1 MRFRFSRRSRPGLT
15 GLLWRLLPGGI
26 AALTTVLLLGFGTL
40 EVLDQVVYRLLFQSR
55 GPMAWDDEIVL
66 ITIDD
71 RSLSQMGRFPW
82 PRHHYSNL
90 LQQLSAYPP
99 RAIAFSI
106 LFVEDSPDDQGLAQ
120 AMAALGNVVL
130 AQAWDAQGQPLTV
143 VPTLRQAAAATGH
156 IAEPLDE
163 DGFVRAIETV
173 QADQMALGLITVALA
188 DPDLDSILGAQLGS
202 PLWIN
207 WPGRSQEI
215 AQYAFVDVLEGQVP
229 LSTFEDK
236 IVLIGVTAAGFD
248 ELPTPFNQNPPVSGL
263 HLHAAV
269 IDNQL
274 QRRPLHPVKNMVGT
288 GLLLLVLGPGLSAV
302 LVGRSNYGQ
311 LALLGVGLV
320 TLWGLGLVLFNQQY
334 LMPVAPVMV
343 VFGLTGLN
351 TIVGQRLRE
360 DWVLRRLLQALW
372 QDYHRDRGMYASAVP
387 LEVTSMPGPGLAV
400 SQLMALSEQL
410 SRGQAIQNTIARNV
424 SIGLLSADLTGT
436 INFCNPLITT
446 ALKVQP
452 GDSLPAALVPDWL
465 DQSTWDT
472 AWGQLL
478 QGDWL
483 EPFELQRGERWFKL
497 QLEPTLPPTPSVSK
511 MMATQRDQGCVLLLE
526 DISRQKAIDV
536 QLQRMNQTL
545 ELEVQQRTLEL
556 ERLNANLK
564 REIRQHQQTQG
575 ELVHRARHDALTGLP
590 NRYGFSERLTAAIQQ
605 VQSGPETLFAV
616 LFLDCDRFKQVNDS
630 FGHLVGDQ
638 LLRAIADRL
647 RNSVKKTDLISRFG
661 GDEFTILLS
670 DIHDLA
676 DAIQVAQRIHHQ
688 LETPFYIDG
697 TQLFSGASIGIVIS
711 SAKYTQPEEML
722 RDADI
727 AMYRAKQG
735 QVGYTVF
742 DPAMHLEEKYAL
754 RLEIGLHQALEQQEL
769 RVNYQPIFALD
780 TQAILGFEALLRW
793 HHPQEGLIS
802 PEVFIPIAEA
812 TGLIIPIG
820 EWVLAQA
827 CAQLRQWQEVGWLNA
842 NVFMSVNLSVQ
853 QFREFEL
860 VDSVDTILTETGLSS
875 HCLKL
880 EITETA
886 IISSFELAKNIFCQ
900 LQARGIRLGID
911 DFGTG
916 YSSLSYLHQF
926 PIDTLKID
934 RSFISLIAEDSR
946 HVGIVRTINDLAH
959 HLNMTVIAEG
969 IENQAQLDRLRQMGC
984 TLGQGYYFC
993 PPLEPHALEASYLN
1007 QPLQESGG

>member
-1 MRFRFSRRSRPGLT
+1 MRFRFSKQRSRRLLT
-15 GLLWRLLPGGI
+15 SLLWRLLPGGI
-26 AALTTVLLLGFGTL
+26 AALITALLIGFGTL
-40 EVLDQVVYRLLFQSR
+40 EVLDQIIYRWLFQSR
-55 GPMAWDDEIVL
+55 GPMAWDEDIVL

-106 LFVEDSPDDQGLAQ
+106 LFVEASPDDQGLAQ
-120 AMAALGNVVL
+120 AMAAIGNVVL
-130 AQAWDAQGQPLTV
+130 AQAWDAQGKPLTV
-143 VPTLRQAAAATGH
+143 VPTLGQTAAAVGH
-156 IAEPLDE
+156 INEPLDG
-163 DGFVRAIETV
+163 DGFVRAIDAIAGG
-173 QADQMALGLITVALA
+173 QIALGLATVAIA
-188 DPDLDSILGAQLGS
+188 DPTFNAIFGIRSGS
-202 PLWIN
+202 SLWIN
-207 WPGRSQEI
+207 WPGKSQDI
-215 AQYAFVDVLEGQVP
+215 AQYEFVDVLRGQVP

-248 ELPTPFNQNPPVSGL
+248 ELPTPFNQNPPASGL

-274 QRRPLHPVKNMVGT
+274 QQRPLRPVKNT
-288 GLLLLVLGPGLSAV
+288 AAIGLLLLVIGPGLSAAV
-302 LVGRSNYGQ
+302 VGRSNYAQ
-311 LALLGVGLV
+311 LVVFGVGLV
-320 TLWGLGLVLFNQQY
+320 TLWALGLLFFHQQY
-334 LMPVAPVMV
+334 LMPVAPAMV
-343 VFGLTGLN
+343 VFGLTGLT

-372 QDYHRDRGMYASAVP
+372 QDYRRDRAMYASDIP
-387 LEVTSMPGPGLAV
+387 LEVSSLQGPGMAV

-410 SRGQAIQNTIARNV
+410 SRSQAIQNTIARNV

-446 ALKVQP
+446 ALQVQP
-452 GDSLPAALVPDWL
+452 GDSLLTALVPDWL
-465 DQSTWDT
+465 DQPTWDK
-472 AWGQLL
+472 AWEQLQ
-478 QGDWL
+478 QGEWL

-497 QLEPTLPPTPSVSK
+497 QLEPTMPQTPAVSK
-511 MMATQRDQGCVLLLE
+511 VVATQRDQGCVLLLE

-545 ELEVQQRTLEL
+545 EREVQQRTLEL

-590 NRYGFSERLTAAIQQ
+590 NRYGFSERLTEAIQQ
-605 VQSGPETLFAV
+605 LQQGQGRRFAV

-630 FGHLVGDQ
+630 FGHLVGDR
-638 LLRAIADRL
+638 LLRAISDRL
-647 RNSVKKTDLISRFG
+647 QNSVKKTDLISRFG

-670 DIHDLA
+670 EIHGLA
-676 DAIQVAQRIHHQ
+676 DAIQVAERIHHQ

-711 SAKYTQPEEML
+711 SNKYTQPEEML

-735 QVGYTVF
+735 QLGYTVF

-754 RLEIGLHQALEQQEL
+754 RLEISLRQALERQEL
-769 RVNYQPIFALD
+769 KVNYQPIFALD
-780 TQAILGFEALLRW
+780 TQTILGFEALLRW

-802 PEVFIPIAEA
+802 PEVFIPIAEE

-820 EWVLAQA
+820 EWVLLQA
-827 CAQLRQWQEVGWLNA
+827 CEQLRQWQEGGWLNPNA
-842 NVFMSVNLSVQ
+842 FMSVNLSVQ

-860 VDSVDTILTETGLSS
+860 VDSVDNVLTETGLSS

-886 IISSFELAKNIFCQ
+886 IISNFELAKNIFCQ

-934 RSFISLIAEDSR
+934 RSFISLISEDSR

-969 IENQAQLDRLRQMGC
+969 IETQAQLDRLRHMGC

-993 PPLEPHALEASYLN
+993 PPADPHTLETSYLQ
-1007 QPLQESGG
+1007 QPVQE